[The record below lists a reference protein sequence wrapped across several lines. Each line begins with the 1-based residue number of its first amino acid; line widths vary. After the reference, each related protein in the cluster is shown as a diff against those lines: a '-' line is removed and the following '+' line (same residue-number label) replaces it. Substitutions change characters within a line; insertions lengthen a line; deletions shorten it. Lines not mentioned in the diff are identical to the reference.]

1 MSIYDQR
8 DKPAY
13 GLFTVEPRYAKN
25 RHILKWWKPVH
36 DQAIIEQIAQKQWIW
51 YWGITDEIVKITP
64 ASELEAWQNVD
75 PLCSR
80 YAWYNILM
88 YFAAS
93 RAEQR
98 GFTKAIREP
107 KWKICPLCNQKF
119 VEDSLPVPLAE
130 RLGIDHLDFCA
141 PCLRDTVLQGS
152 GNDTASETSILEYMR
167 GLAALIGRVPTQNFG
182 EGMSDLLDIALTDR
196 LDFLLLLQK
205 KPTVERVKAVFGSWL
220 NALIQAGVL
229 EDGTRRTSRGIQS
242 IAKDGHLCLSLG
254 EKTIDDFLYAHG
266 IHHEK
271 EPRYPEGNFR
281 GDFKVGETFIEYFGL
296 AGNPEYDTRVKE
308 KMRICKKH
316 NITLVAIY
324 PQDLVSREKLESKLA
339 QFGGDKYILTELPS
353 SRLE

>member
-13 GLFTVEPRYAKN
+13 GLFKAEPRYAKN

-36 DQAIIEQIAQKQWIW
+36 NQAIIEQIAQKQWIW

-64 ASELEAWQNVD
+64 AAELEAWRNTD

-107 KWKICPLCNQKF
+107 KWKICPLCNQRF
-119 VEDSLPVPLAE
+119 VEDSLPVPLVE
-130 RLGIDHLDFCA
+130 RLGIDYLDFCA
-141 PCLRDTVLQGS
+141 PCLRETVLEGS
-152 GNDTASETSILEYMR
+152 GNDAASETSILEYMWD
-167 GLAALIGRVPTQNFG
+167 LADLIERVPTQNFG
-182 EGMSDLLDIALTDR
+182 EGMSDLLDIQPTDR
-196 LDFLLLLQK
+196 VNLLLLLQR
-205 KPTVERVKAVFGSWL
+205 KPTVERVKAVFDSWL

-266 IHHEK
+266 IQHEK
-271 EPRYPEGNFR
+271 EPHYPEGNFR
-281 GDFKVGETFIEYFGL
+281 GDFKVGGTFIEYFGL
-296 AGNPEYDTRVKE
+296 AGNPEYDARAKE
-308 KMRICKKH
+308 KMQICKKH
-316 NITLVAIY
+316 GIALVAIY
-324 PQDLVSREKLESKLA
+324 PQDLISLKKLEGKLA
-339 QFGGDKYILTELPS
+339 QFTKPNG
-353 SRLE
+353 